1 MFFTHAFYNDAARA
15 SFMWE
20 LQIITFLS
28 TGEIC
33 YRVLGRGDAERSEC
47 PP

>member
-1 MFFTHAFYNDAARA
+1 MRFITMRRAA

-28 TGEIC
+28 IDEIC
-33 YRVLGRGDAERSEC
+33 YRVLGRSGAERSEC